1 MPITRAKASS
11 LLNQREMA
19 LYDDSRINGLR
30 QLDARGLDARIRRA
44 RTARDRARDLV
55 QKQRLAS
62 RAATGSKRGSS
73 GQANQRSAD
82 KAELM
87 ADILQRFEGR
97 LKDVERE
104 AAPPKSAATR
114 PARKASKTAKTA
126 KTARTVPAKKATGKG
141 TDRAGKPSKQA
152 TRTTSRQSAAT
163 GRAGPAGSATGSASA
178 SPGRKRAA
186 TAGRSGPRA
195 ATANKP
201 AAATPA
207 RKRAGKSRKRRIT
220 PEQALAQTQALLEA
234 KQAQDVAPKPWQDT
248 HGGGNSVDGQP
259 GYQSGAARRR
269 ALDLHAA
276 EARIPAIQGSVST
289 RDRISQGKRDHRGDG
304 NGD

>member
-1 MPITRAKASS
+1 
-11 LLNQREMA
+11 
-19 LYDDSRINGLR
+19 D
-30 QLDARGLDARIRRA
+30 RIRRA

-87 ADILQRFEGR
+87 ADILQRFDGR
-97 LKDVERE
+97 LKDVEGE

-114 PARKASKTAKTA
+114 PARKAAKTAKTA
-126 KTARTVPAKKATGKG
+126 KTAKAAKTAKTAKTVPAKKATRKA

-152 TRTTSRQSAAT
+152 TRTTSRKSAAT
-163 GRAGPAGSATGSASA
+163 GRPGPAESATGSDSA

-195 ATANKP
+195 AT
-201 AAATPA
+201 
-207 RKRAGKSRKRRIT
+207 
-220 PEQALAQTQALLEA
+220 
-234 KQAQDVAPKPWQDT
+234 
-248 HGGGNSVDGQP
+248 
-259 GYQSGAARRR
+259 
-269 ALDLHAA
+269 
-276 EARIPAIQGSVST
+276 
-289 RDRISQGKRDHRGDG
+289 
-304 NGD
+304 